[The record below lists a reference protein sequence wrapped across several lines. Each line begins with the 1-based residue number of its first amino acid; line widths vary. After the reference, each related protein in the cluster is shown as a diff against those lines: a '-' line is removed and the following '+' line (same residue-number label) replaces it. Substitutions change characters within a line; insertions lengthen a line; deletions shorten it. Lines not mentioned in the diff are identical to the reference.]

1 MEPTYMPRLVDLSHP
16 ISPGMVTYPGLPG
29 PVLSDHLTHAQSTA
43 RYAPGTTF
51 HMTTAQLVGNT
62 GTYVDAPA
70 HRFPGAADIAALP
83 LERLAALEGVVV
95 DAPGRATGPEAFA
108 DVSVN
113 GRAVLVRT
121 GWSAHFGTEAY
132 GRGHFHLTA
141 AAAGFLLAS
150 GAALVGIDSLNVD
163 DTAGGERPVHT
174 LLLRAGIPILEHL
187 RGLEQLPREGFQLH
201 AVPAP
206 FRGMT
211 SFPVRAYAVVP

>member
-1 MEPTYMPRLVDLSHP
+1 MPRLVDLSHP
-16 ISPGMVTYPGLPG
+16 ISPGMVTYPGIPG
-29 PVLSDHLTHAQSTA
+29 PVLSDHLTFAQSAA
-43 RYAPGTTF
+43 RYAPGTVF
-51 HMTTAQLVGNT
+51 HMAKVELVGNT
-62 GTYVDAPA
+62 GTYVDAPS
-70 HRFPGAADIAALP
+70 HRVDGAADIAALP

-95 DAPGRATGPEAFA
+95 EAPGRATGPEAFA
-108 DVSVN
+108 GVELR

-121 GWSAHFGTEAY
+121 GWSAHFGTETY
-132 GRGHFHLTA
+132 GRGHSFLTGA
-141 AAAGFLLAS
+141 AAEHLVSS
-150 GAALVGIDSLNVD
+150 GVALVGIDSLNVD
-163 DTAGGERPVHT
+163 DTSGGERPVHT

>member
-1 MEPTYMPRLVDLSHP
+1 MPRLVDLSHP
-16 ISPGMVTYPGLPG
+16 ISPGMVTYPGIPG
-29 PVLSDHLTHAQSTA
+29 PALSDHLTFEQSTA

-51 HMTTAQLVGNT
+51 HMTKVELVGNT

-70 HRFPGAADIAALP
+70 HRHPGTGDIAELP

-95 DAPGRATGPEAFA
+95 DAPGRSTGPEAFA
-108 DVSVN
+108 GVVVQ

-121 GWSAHFGTEAY
+121 GWSTHFGTEQY

-141 AAAGFLLAS
+141 AAAEFLVKG
-150 GAALVGIDSLNVD
+150 GAALVGIDSLNID

-174 LLLRAGIPILEHL
+174 LLLRAGVPILEHL

-211 SFPVRAYAVVP
+211 SFPVRAYAVVR